1 MKGQNMAAKKSGLTI
16 IKPGDS
22 GYVEGL
28 AQKGKPDV
36 VSPELAPV
44 VSKMKLGESFQLV
57 EGEPFTI
64 SQLRYWQPKGNAL
77 LPEGQRLQI
86 AGGNGTN
93 IEISVV
99 EDDGKPRGRAASGT
113 GEAKPAA
120 KAAPVKKAAPRK
132 VKSTAGAVKKP
143 AKKAAAKRPAV
154 KKAAAAKASA

>member
-64 SQLRYWQPKGNAL
+64 SQLRYWQPKGSTL

-99 EDDGKPRGRAASGT
+99 EDDGKPRGRAAAGT
-113 GEAKPAA
+113 GEAKPVA
-120 KAAPVKKAAPRK
+120 KAAPAKKAAPRK

-143 AKKAAAKRPAV
+143 AKKPAKRPAV
-154 KKAAAAKASA
+154 KKAAAKASA